1 MTANKLP
8 KVKLER
14 TNDRLGAITFDTWGK
29 ISVKDKNKKEMEVKY
44 KFYVSCINFPFQ
56 FEKLMSDKRRPFGVL
71 IGTFEK
77 FIHSKVSDKE

>member
-29 ISVKDKNKKEMEVKY
+29 ISVKYKNKKEMEVKY
-44 KFYVSCINFPFQ
+44 ESYIVYRLCEP
-56 FEKLMSDKRRPFGVL
+56 G
-71 IGTFEK
+71 
-77 FIHSKVSDKE
+77 